1 MKFYE
6 ENLQTIV
13 AYFRQGAQSAPTNKL
28 GVEVEHFAVHTSN
41 NAPVYYDESHRQNA
55 ASTSE
60 NTEGSGELNV
70 AAVLKHLS
78 QFYEQKL
85 YGIEN
90 DLIGLKSSEAS
101 ITLEPAAQLEISIAP
116 FASIDKIVSVYNAFR
131 QRVDPFLEAHGCK
144 LITLGYHPSTRAA
157 DLPLI
162 PKKRYRLMD
171 KYFNILGTEGK
182 RMMRASASVQVSVDY
197 TGEADA
203 IRKMRIAQALAPI
216 LSCICDNVCVFE
228 SKPTNKRLER
238 FCMWRDVDT
247 KRCCAVPGLFSEG
260 YNFET
265 YAKWLLETSPI
276 FVTHTS
282 SDNKSGLELEYVG
295 NTPAYEAYSTSPMTQ
310 TDVEHLLSMFWP
322 DVRLKNF
329 IEIRPADSMEINQVA
344 GYAAL
349 IKGLFYSEEAMQKI
363 ENALG
368 VKNDKWPFDNNTTD
382 ATMNAIRKCELNATF
397 AGKTVAEWVH
407 FLFEV
412 AKENLSSVD
421 TAHLGKLENWF
432 YAQARNMKQAE
443 SSAR

>member
-1 MKFYE
+1 MKYYE

-13 AYFRQGAQSAPTNKL
+13 AYFRQGAQSTPTNKL
-28 GVEVEHFAVHTSN
+28 GVEVEHFVVHTSN
-41 NAPVYYDESHRQNA
+41 NAPVYYDENHRQNA
-55 ASTSE
+55 ASSSE
-60 NTEGSGELNV
+60 KAESSGKLDV

-90 DLIGLKSSEAS
+90 DLIGLKSPEAS

-131 QRVDPFLEAHGCK
+131 QRVDPFLEVHGCR
-144 LITLGYHPSTRAA
+144 LVTLGYHPSTRAA

-162 PKKRYRLMD
+162 PKKRYQLMD
-171 KYFNILGTEGK
+171 KYFNNLGTEGK

-197 TGEADA
+197 TNEADA

-216 LSCICDNVCVFE
+216 LSCICDNVSVFE
-228 SKPTNKRLER
+228 GKPTKMRLER

-276 FVTHTS
+276 FVTHAS
-282 SDNKSGLELEYVG
+282 SENKSGLELQYVG
-295 NTPAYEAYSTSPMTQ
+295 NTPACEAYSTSPMTQ
-310 TDVEHLLSMFWP
+310 ADVEHLLSMFWP

-329 IEIRPADSMEINQVA
+329 IEIRPADSMPISQVA

-349 IKGLFYSEEAMQKI
+349 VQGLFYSEGAMQKI

-368 VKNDKWPFDNNTTD
+368 VKNNKWPFDNNATD
-382 ATMNAIRKCELNATF
+382 ATMNAIRSHGLNAAF
-397 AGKTVAEWVH
+397 AGKTVTEWVH

-412 AKENLSSVD
+412 AKENLSNVD
-421 TAHLGKLENWF
+421 VAHLGKLENWF
-432 YAQARNMKQAE
+432 YAQGRNKQQAE